1 MGHCVTGLSC
11 SFVICHKLHLKLA
24 IRNWTTCLVV
34 PAVTEIL
41 ILTSDQK
48 YCTQKACFPSLV
60 LPFYLENTQSD
71 NIYDYAMIQ
80 PILIVMNETGI

>member
-11 SFVICHKLHLKLA
+11 SFVSHKLHLKLA

-41 ILTSDQK
+41 ILSSDIAPEK
-48 YCTQKACFPSLV
+48 HVSFPWFSLSI
-60 LPFYLENTQSD
+60 LCENTQSD

-80 PILIVMNETGI
+80 PILIVMNETDI

>member
-11 SFVICHKLHLKLA
+11 SFVSHKLHLKLA

-34 PAVTEIL
+34 PAVKKIL
-41 ILTSDQK
+41 KMFSDHK
-48 YCTQKACFPSLV
+48 YCTRKACLLSLV
-60 LPFYLENTQSD
+60 LSFYLENTQSD

-80 PILIVMNETGI
+80 PILIVMNETDI